1 MSGHIAGSNKGL
13 TDRNGRRNNWSG
25 KNSLFLKESGQKIKS
40 KLEFKRII
48 KEFIREDLNLEK
60 DKERDSFSGIMDNI
74 TMDSGKMEKSMEVAI
89 GNQKKGIFI

>member
-1 MSGHIAGSNKGL
+1 M
-13 TDRNGRRNNWSG
+13 
-25 KNSLFLKESGQKIKS
+25 KESGQKIKS